1 MRAEAMIFL
10 TTSLTVVALV
20 YVGRAM
26 IGSRITD
33 RR

>member
-1 MRAEAMIFL
+1 MIFL

-20 YVGRAM
+20 HAGRALL
-26 IGSRITD
+26 GSRITD